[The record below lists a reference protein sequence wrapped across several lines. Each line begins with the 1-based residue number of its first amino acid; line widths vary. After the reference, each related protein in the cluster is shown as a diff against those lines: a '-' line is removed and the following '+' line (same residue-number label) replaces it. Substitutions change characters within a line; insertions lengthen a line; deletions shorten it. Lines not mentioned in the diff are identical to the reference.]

1 MFDLLDLLHGKVN
14 YTFTGVHYSRRP
26 DTPDQEGGGIF
37 DYEYVDPTEW
47 HYQKLFGNLINND
60 GATTTIKTNDDLDI
74 KVSQK
79 QYVILQDEKLYRIIS
94 VMKDYQSESKQTFRF
109 LKEAPEID
117 YIIRLVEVDNPWEIT

>member
-47 HYQKLFGNLINND
+47 HYQKLLGNLINSD
-60 GATTTIKTNDDLDI
+60 GATATIKTNDDMQWKPGEFI
-74 KVSQK
+74 V
-79 QYVILQDEKLYRIIS
+79 LQDDKLYTIVS

-117 YIIRLVEVDNPWEIT
+117 YVVRLVEVENSWGIGE